1 MGLFRCISERR
12 DYPGLYPRGKHAGA
26 SPNLFALYQNEVCGR
41 PARVLSIAHTLARQV
56 AAEVKAN
63 ALSRLK
69 RSEAFRTPAARN
81 RFRRL
86 MSELARQNDF
96 TLTDYLLLFPPNDDE
111 RGVGVR
117 SDGWNI
123 IRYYLHRVDDQD
135 VLAGTPGV
143 GKPDN
148 TRIEKVVYYAG
159 RIFSV
164 YVAKRG
170 VGRFESDVLQRAG
183 MGHLGTTWLQRQ
195 FTRLAAEFSGFTYAG
210 WEVLCLNDMGRSCL
224 SELLFQMRLLWA
236 EWLRN
241 GTSPSDGIPAIQ
253 NGSGLLKRV
262 EEALAVLFTGY
273 VQQRGVVRFHRDIIM
288 RLQQRTIGLGE
299 RKGDRLVFAPS
310 PAEGGANCPQGG
322 GRARQCVA
330 LSTTALRW
338 LRDSTRFAILGG
350 CGERNSER
358 SQRR

>member
-1 MGLFRCISERR
+1 M
-12 DYPGLYPRGKHAGA
+12 
-26 SPNLFALYQNEVCGR
+26 
-41 PARVLSIAHTLARQV
+41 
-56 AAEVKAN
+56 
-63 ALSRLK
+63 
-69 RSEAFRTPAARN
+69 
-81 RFRRL
+81 
-86 MSELARQNDF
+86 
-96 TLTDYLLLFPPNDDE
+96 
-111 RGVGVR
+111 R

-195 FTRLAAEFSGFTYAG
+195 FIRLAAEFSGFTYAG

-299 RKGDRLVFAPS
+299 RKGKEKRDRLVFAPS